1 MAVSKVAESRLR
13 IWSPRQSADH
23 HICTRNPL
31 TWDEW
36 GQFSHISCCCF
47 GLVVPSESLELY
59 QASFLD
65 PYSSSYHVVNKRD
78 AFNQPV
84 VIIAPGDNRVP
95 LAFIAANNFKPNL
108 LLNNIIRIES
118 RLTRRLIGIR
128 IFQGQDTTSKV
139 QLRSFRLNTSSHQPS
154 TLNLAG
160 E

>member
-1 MAVSKVAESRLR
+1 MAVSKVAGSRLR

-36 GQFSHISCCCF
+36 GQFSHISCCCCF
-47 GLVVPSESLELY
+47 GLVVPSKSLELY

-95 LAFIAANNFKPNL
+95 LAFIAANTYKPNL

-118 RLTRRLIGIR
+118 RLTRRLIGICIYQR
-128 IFQGQDTTSKV
+128 QDTTSK
-139 QLRSFRLNTSSHQPS
+139 QLRSWRLNNSSHQTS
-154 TLNLAG
+154 TLNLPG
-160 E
+160 K

>member
-1 MAVSKVAESRLR
+1 MAVSKVAGSRLR

-36 GQFSHISCCCF
+36 GQFSHISCCCCF
-47 GLVVPSESLELY
+47 GLVVPSKSLELY

-108 LLNNIIRIES
+108 LPNNIIRIENK
-118 RLTRRLIGIR
+118 LTRRLIGVIVR
-128 IFQGQDTTSKV
+128 CWG
-139 QLRSFRLNTSSHQPS
+139 NSSMVCQQNS
-154 TLNLAG
+154 DAL
-160 E
+160 